1 VGLGDHLDYFD
12 NDVVGIIETNAD
24 FHIVRVNPRTCKM
37 LGYAPEEL
45 LQRTWLDLTH
55 PEDIQKSR
63 DHFAP
68 ILESGVGRGALEVRY
83 RTKSG
88 SALCVALN
96 VQVGERDS
104 DGVPKKY
111 VGFLMDITRQ
121 KQAESQV
128 SSANRRMSD
137 LHNKISRALGD
148 TLGSRDPYTADH
160 QNHVA
165 RLAGRIADILGLPV
179 LERRTVVTAASL
191 HDIGK
196 AGIPNEYLTKPT
208 KLDDMEMA
216 IVRSH
221 ALRGF
226 EILRPM
232 DTELPIAEIVYQH
245 HERLDGSGYPRGL
258 SNGSVLR
265 EAQIVAAADTVDAI
279 VNARPFRRALGKAYA
294 IAVLTEERGTKLLEG
309 VADACISA
317 LDEMPEYSGTGA
329 AAR

>member
-1 VGLGDHLDYFD
+1 MDSYFD
-12 NDVVGIIETNAD
+12 NDVVGIVETNAN
-24 FHIVRVNPRTCKM
+24 FQIVRVNPRVCKM
-37 LGYAPEEL
+37 LEYTSEEL
-45 LQRTWLDLTH
+45 LQRTWMDITD

-63 DHFAP
+63 DHFDP
-68 ILESGVGRGALEVRY
+68 ILESGVSSTALEVRY

-88 SALCVALN
+88 HVLCGALN
-96 VQVGERDS
+96 VQVGERDAA
-104 DGVPKKY
+104 GVPKKY
-111 VGFLMDITRQ
+111 IGFIMDITRQ
-121 KQAESQV
+121 KQAESEV
-128 SSANRRMSD
+128 LNANRRMSD

-165 RLAGRIADILGLPV
+165 RLAGRMADILDLPL
-179 LERRTVVTAASL
+179 LERRTVITAASL

-208 KLDDMEMA
+208 NLDDMEMA

-232 DTELPIAEIVYQH
+232 DTEFPIAEIVCQH

-258 SNGSVLR
+258 LNGSMLR
-265 EAQIVAAADTVDAI
+265 EAQIIAAADTADAI
-279 VNARPFRRALGKAYA
+279 VNARPFRRALGKDYA
-294 IAVLTEERGTKLLEG
+294 IAELTGERGTKLLED
-309 VADACISA
+309 VADACIIA
-317 LDEMPEYSGTGA
+317 LNEMPEYSSTGVP
-329 AAR
+329 AR

>member
-1 VGLGDHLDYFD
+1 MDSYFD
-12 NDVVGIIETNAD
+12 NDVVGIVETNSNYQ
-24 FHIVRVNPRTCKM
+24 IVRVNPHVCKM
-37 LGYAPEEL
+37 FGYTPEEL
-45 LQRTWLDLTH
+45 LQRTWMDITD

-63 DHFAP
+63 DHFEP
-68 ILESGVGRGALEVRY
+68 IFENGVSSTALEVRC

-88 SALCVALN
+88 NILCVALN

-104 DGVPKKY
+104 AGVPKKY
-111 VGFLMDITRQ
+111 IGFIMDITRQ
-121 KQAESQV
+121 KQAESEV
-128 SSANRRMSD
+128 LNANRRMSD

-165 RLAGRIADILGLPV
+165 RLSGRIADILDLPL
-179 LERRTVVTAASL
+179 LERRTVIIAASL

-196 AGIPNEYLTKPT
+196 AGVPNEYLTKPT
-208 KLDDMEMA
+208 NLDDMEMV

-232 DTELPIAEIVYQH
+232 NTELPIAEIVYQH

-258 SNGSVLR
+258 SNGSILR
-265 EAQIVAAADTVDAI
+265 EAQIIAAADIADAI
-279 VNARPFRRALGKAYA
+279 VNSRPFRRALSKDYA
-294 IAVLTEERGTKLLEG
+294 VAELTRERGTRLLED
-309 VADACISA
+309 VVDACISA
-317 LDEMPEYSGTGA
+317 LNEMPEHSGSGA
-329 AAR
+329 SVP

>member
-1 VGLGDHLDYFD
+1 LGLGDFVDYFD
-12 NDVVGIIETNAD
+12 NDVVGIVETNTN
-24 FHIVRVNPRTCKM
+24 FQIVRANPRVCKM
-37 LGYAPEEL
+37 LGYTSEEL
-45 LQRTWLDLTH
+45 LQRTWMDITV

-63 DHFAP
+63 HHFEP
-68 ILESGVGRGALEVRY
+68 ILENGGA
-83 RTKSG
+83 KSG
-88 SALCVALN
+88 DVICVALN

-104 DGVPKKY
+104 AGVPKKY
-111 VGFLMDITRQ
+111 IGFFMDITRQ
-121 KQAESQV
+121 KQAESEV
-128 SSANRRMSD
+128 LNANRRMSD

-165 RLAGRIADILGLPV
+165 RLAGRMADILGLPV

-208 KLDDMEMA
+208 GLDEMEMA

-221 ALRGF
+221 AVRGF

-232 DTELPIAEIVYQH
+232 DTELPIAEIVHQH

-258 SNGSVLR
+258 SNGSILR
-265 EAQIVAAADTVDAI
+265 EAQIVAAADTADAI
-279 VNARPFRRALGKAYA
+279 VNARPFRRALGKDYA
-294 IAVLTEERGTKLLEG
+294 VAELTRERGTKLRAD

-317 LDEMPEYSGTGA
+317 LNEMPEYSRT
-329 AAR
+329 